1 MTPQHQ
7 VGVNEALGWS
17 RCGCVG
23 VDVRLFVSVCVG
35 VCVCVRSECSE
46 GARARRVHQGRG
58 AAAASDWEAGK
69 AGKQDATLT
78 QETGAIGDC
87 LHCYPINRP

>member
-35 VCVCVRSECSE
+35 VCVCASVRAD
-46 GARARRVHQGRG
+46 ARARRVHRGRG
-58 AAAASDWEAGK
+58 DAAASDWKAEK

-78 QETGAIGDC
+78 QETGTIGDC